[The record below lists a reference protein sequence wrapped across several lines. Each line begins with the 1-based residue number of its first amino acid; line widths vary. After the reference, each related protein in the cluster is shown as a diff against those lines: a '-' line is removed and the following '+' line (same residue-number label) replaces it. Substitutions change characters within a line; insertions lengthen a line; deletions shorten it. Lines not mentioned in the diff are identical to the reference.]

1 MVATENPSDIGIF
14 SFRNTGQWDAL
25 KSVADTQATSIAGH
39 FSSGNFTNQIQAA
52 FRGPRLLVVTDPR
65 ADHWPL
71 TEASYINSFSIA
83 LCNTDSPLCCVDI
96 TILCNKG
103 AHSVGLM

>member
-14 SFRNTGQWDAL
+14 SFRNTGQCDAL

-52 FRGPRLLVVTDPR
+52 FQEPRLLVVTDPR
-65 ADHWPL
+65 TDHLPL
-71 TEASYINSFSIA
+71 PEAS
-83 LCNTDSPLCCVDI
+83 
-96 TILCNKG
+96 
-103 AHSVGLM
+103 

>member
-1 MVATENPSDIGIF
+1 MVATENPSDIGNF

-52 FRGPRLLVVTDPR
+52 FQEPRLLVVTDPR
-65 ADHWPL
+65 TDHLPL
-71 TEASYINSFSIA
+71 PEAS
-83 LCNTDSPLCCVDI
+83 
-96 TILCNKG
+96 
-103 AHSVGLM
+103 